1 MSRMLH
7 HCDRVVI
14 NDGLPLVCE
23 FFVLDCCG
31 MTGVVVPNRV
41 GDGVVG
47 AVWCIC
53 CCESSRE
60 TTDDADGVIVR
71 MTTRVLSVGTDDEIG
86 FGLGTVLRDDSTTPG
101 IGAIMRSSL
110 TIVNIRGGGNVAS
123 RDEAFSL
130 EVALIGGDSIG
141 S

>member
-1 MSRMLH
+1 
-7 HCDRVVI
+7 
-14 NDGLPLVCE
+14 
-23 FFVLDCCG
+23 

-41 GDGVVG
+41 GEGVVG
-47 AVWCIC
+47 AVC
-53 CCESSRE
+53 CCEGSRA
-60 TTDDADGVIVR
+60 TTDDVDGVIVR
-71 MTTRVLSVGTDDEIG
+71 MTTRVLSVGTGDEIG

-101 IGAIMRSSL
+101 IGAIMRPSL

-130 EVALIGGDSIG
+130 EVALIGGGSIG